1 MIRVG
6 LLALLVLGYVL
17 PGERVIR
24 QLTTLREKQ
33 APLRVEATL
42 VDGDSDWPSRVR
54 FELHPEFG
62 FRVSEAGGGRWLV
75 ENGRVVGA
83 SDQKVPA
90 WIPALGIL
98 ILKPEEALRA
108 WLDWARIDITV
119 NQLGRCGESDCFVVG
134 GREAPRQ
141 LWIDKDRF
149 EIQRWV
155 AGRGSGI
162 EFSGWTEWGRSLR
175 FPAQIRVVDRD
186 ETFAEFKIDR
196 VVLAPDLSEADFT
209 PDWVR
214 TRPANPLNP

>member
-1 MIRVG
+1 MRAG

-17 PGERVIR
+17 PGERVIL
-24 QLTTLREKQ
+24 QLTAVREKQ

-54 FELHPEFG
+54 FELHPDFG
-62 FRVSEAGGGRWLV
+62 FRVSGGNGGRWLV

-83 SDQKVPA
+83 SDQKVPE

-108 WLDWARIDITV
+108 WLDWARIDITL
-119 NQLGRCGESDCFVVG
+119 NQLARCGDSDCFVVG
-134 GREAPRQ
+134 GRKGPRQ

-149 EIQRWV
+149 EIRRWV

-162 EFSGWTEWGRSLR
+162 EFTGWTEWGRSLR
-175 FPAQIRVVDRD
+175 FPAQIRVIDRD
-186 ETFAEFKIDR
+186 ETFAEFQIDR
-196 VVLAPDLSEADFT
+196 VISAPDLSEADFA

>member
-1 MIRVG
+1 VIRAG

-17 PGERVIR
+17 PGERVIL

-42 VDGDSDWPSRVR
+42 VDGDPDWPSRVR

-62 FRVSEAGGGRWLV
+62 FRVSVENGGRWLV
-75 ENGRVVGA
+75 ENGRVVAA

-98 ILKPEEALRA
+98 VLKPEEALRA
-108 WLDWARIDITV
+108 WLEWARIDIAV
-119 NQLGRCGESDCFVVG
+119 NQLARCGESDCFVVG

-155 AGRGSGI
+155 AGRGNGI
-162 EFSGWTEWGRSLR
+162 EFTGWTDWGGSLR
-175 FPAQIRVVDRD
+175 FPARIRIVDRD
-186 ETFAEFKIDR
+186 ETFAEFQIDR
-196 VVLAPDLSEADFT
+196 VVSDTNLSQADFT

-214 TRPANPLNP
+214 IRPANPLNP